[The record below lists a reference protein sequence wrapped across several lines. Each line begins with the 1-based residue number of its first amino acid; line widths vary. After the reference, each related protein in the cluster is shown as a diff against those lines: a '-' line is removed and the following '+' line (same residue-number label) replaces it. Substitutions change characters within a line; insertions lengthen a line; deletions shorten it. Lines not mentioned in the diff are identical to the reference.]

1 MSKKEIRGIGHNQN
15 PVTNQ
20 LEEALS
26 IINKDVFHPICA
38 LMLSKETT
46 YTNKAY
52 RKADKASEKC
62 LEANDLINN
71 CIQVMKGLNDKK

>member
-1 MSKKEIRGIGHNQN
+1 MKKEKIRGIGHNQN
-15 PVTNQ
+15 PITEQ

-26 IINKDVFHPICA
+26 IINKDVFNPICA

-46 YTNKAY
+46 FTNKAF

-71 CIQVMKGLNDKK
+71 CIKVMKGFNDKR